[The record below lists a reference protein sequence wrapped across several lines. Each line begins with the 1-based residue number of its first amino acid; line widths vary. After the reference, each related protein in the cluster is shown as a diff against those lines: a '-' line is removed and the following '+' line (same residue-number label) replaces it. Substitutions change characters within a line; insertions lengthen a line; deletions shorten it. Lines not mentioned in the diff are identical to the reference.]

1 MRDANCSSI
10 KFRDRARLFEP
21 PVCDVSSRGTHMT
34 KCWSTLVAA
43 RIRLLDQ
50 PALSRRL
57 ILSGLAGALAFP
69 QALAAQTTGK
79 LPRVGYVQADSP
91 FSVPMR
97 EAFLAGLRELG
108 WVDGQ
113 NVALDWRRRDD
124 EMAELVRLN
133 VDVLVLSNPYRVRA
147 GLKLT
152 RTIPIVAND
161 FESDPVAAG
170 FVKSLA
176 RPGGNVTGIWVDLPE
191 LAGKQLQ
198 FLTEAVPRVR
208 RVAIIWDDRIGGLQF
223 TATEAA
229 ARTVGV
235 TVHSA
240 PLREPREVENMIAAV
255 LPARPQAAL
264 LLTSPVVFR
273 VQGRLAALLLERRLG
288 TICGFTSFPDN
299 GGLLSYGPNQPAINR
314 QMASYVDRILK
325 GARAGDLPVERPAK
339 FELRVNAR
347 TAKVLGLTLP
357 PSLLARADEV
367 LQ

>member
-1 MRDANCSSI
+1 ML
-10 KFRDRARLFEP
+10 DR
-21 PVCDVSSRGTHMT
+21 
-34 KCWSTLVAA
+34 
-43 RIRLLDQ
+43 

-57 ILSGLAGALAFP
+57 VLGGLAGAVAFP
-69 QALAAQTTGK
+69 RALAAQTTGK
-79 LPRVGYVQADSP
+79 LPRVGYVQPDNP
-91 FSVPMR
+91 FSVPLR

-113 NVALDWRRRDD
+113 NIALGRRRDD
-124 EMAELVRLN
+124 EIAELVRLN
-133 VDVLVLSNPYRVRA
+133 VDVLVLPNPYRIRA

-152 RTIPIVAND
+152 GTIPIVAND

-170 FVKSLA
+170 FIKSLA

-198 FLTEAVPRVR
+198 LLTEAVPGVR
-208 RVAIIWDDRIGGLQF
+208 RVAIIWDDRIAGLQF

-229 ARTVGV
+229 ARALGV

-240 PLREPREVENMIAAV
+240 PLREPHEVENVLAGV

-264 LLTSPVVFR
+264 LLTSPVLSR
-273 VQGRLAALLLERRLG
+273 VQGRLAALLLERRLAA
-288 TICGFTSFPDN
+288 ICGFTSFPDS
-299 GGLLSYGPNQPAINR
+299 GGLLSYGPNQPAIFR

-325 GARAGDLPVERPAK
+325 GARAGELPVQRPAK

-347 TAKVLGLTLP
+347 TAKALGLTLP
-357 PSLLARADEV
+357 PPLLVRADEV